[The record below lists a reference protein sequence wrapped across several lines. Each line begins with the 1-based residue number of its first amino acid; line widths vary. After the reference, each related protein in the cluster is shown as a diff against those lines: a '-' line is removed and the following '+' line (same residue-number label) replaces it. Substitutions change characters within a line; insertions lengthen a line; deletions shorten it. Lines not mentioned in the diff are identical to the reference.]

1 MMSEIV
7 ENIQSMM
14 GVLVVLLF
22 ILPPMKFHA
31 GKPLGIFLI
40 IFYLASLGLC
50 IYFGAIAA

>member
-40 IFYLASLGLC
+40 VFYLASLGLC